1 MKLTKEL
8 KLEIISKNVKG
19 ITKNRLAK
27 EYGVSRT
34 TILRLFRSYRE
45 HGLKAVEKKVNSN
58 KYSADFKLDI
68 VKRVSNG
75 ESKSSIETKT
85 GINCGLIYAWCKKYE
100 TLGYN
105 GLKSD
110 LRGRKM
116 SKPKVIIKKTKISD
130 NEELEYLRER
140 NQDLE
145 MEIDLLKKLDAL
157 VQQRKQQQDKK

>member
-1 MKLTKEL
+1 MKLTL
-8 KLEIISKNVKG
+8 QDKLDIIEQNNTGV
-19 ITKNRLAK
+19 TKKKLAL
-27 EYGVSRT
+27 EYGVGKT
-34 TILRLFRSYRE
+34 TINRIIRQYIM
-45 HGLKAVEKKVNSN
+45 HGKTYFKPKSKNN
-58 KYSADFKLDI
+58 KYSIEFKLDI

-75 ESKSSIETKT
+75 ESKSSLETKT
-85 GINCGLIYAWCKKYE
+85 GINSGLIYSWCKKYE

-110 LRGRKM
+110 LRSRKM
-116 SKPKVIIKKTKISD
+116 SKPKVSVKKTNMSSQ
-130 NEELEYLRER
+130 EELEYLRER